1 MARVIG
7 QKMSEILGVAI
18 PVENRTGA
26 NGTIAMRQ
34 AAQSAPD
41 GYTMTIA
48 GATVMAITP
57 HTTANL
63 GYDPV
68 KDFIGVAT
76 VSKSPIVI
84 ATNPSV
90 SARTLKEL
98 IEMSKGGDLTMGS
111 SGVGGIAHLAIE
123 MFNTAG
129 GKAVHVPY
137 TGGAP
142 AATDVVAGHTKSLA
156 MDLAPL
162 QAFIEDGKMRA
173 IAVVGEGRSI
183 MLPNVPTAIE
193 QGFAGMSADNW
204 YAIVGAGRHAAADR
218 GEAARGG
225 AGRNQCAG
233 GEGETRQ
240 DRLRD
245 VADGLARGLS
255 GVPQARARPLGR
267 GREGGGTRR
276 RNRLLHLRAGRL
288 HDRRPFLRF
297 VADEFRGA
305 LRRRAFHRV
314 DAELREPLL
323 HLVARHRGIG
333 FAIEPLDDRARRA
346 FRRQHHDAGIGLP
359 LRHAGFGRGRDLRHQ
374 RRALRRR
381 RRQRAHARPTGCAAR
396 PSACPTA

>member
-1 MARVIG
+1 MIRNSRSAILATLALLAMASTAAAQDYPNRPIRFLVGFAAGGSSDIVARVIG

-26 NGTIAMRQ
+26 NGTIAMRV
-34 AAQSAPD
+34 AKEAAPD

-57 HTTANL
+57 HTTVNL
-63 GYDPV
+63 GYDPE

-90 SARTLKEL
+90 PARTLKEL

-129 GKAVHVPY
+129 GKAIHIPY

-162 QAFIEDGKMRA
+162 RAFIDDGKMRA
-173 IAVVGEGRSI
+173 IAVVGASRSI
-183 MLPNVPTAIE
+183 MLPNTPTAIE

-204 YAIVGAGRHAAADR
+204 YAIVVPAGTPAPVVAKLHAAAFAATSAPEVKEKLAKIGSETLPMASSAEFPAFLKRELDR
-218 GEAARGG
+218 WGAVVKAA
-225 AGRNQCAG
+225 
-233 GEGETRQ
+233 
-240 DRLRD
+240 
-245 VADGLARGLS
+245 GL
-255 GVPQARARPLGR
+255 
-267 GREGGGTRR
+267 EKK
-276 RNRLLHLRAGRL
+276 
-288 HDRRPFLRF
+288 
-297 VADEFRGA
+297 
-305 LRRRAFHRV
+305 
-314 DAELREPLL
+314 
-323 HLVARHRGIG
+323 
-333 FAIEPLDDRARRA
+333 
-346 FRRQHHDAGIGLP
+346 
-359 LRHAGFGRGRDLRHQ
+359 
-374 RRALRRR
+374 
-381 RRQRAHARPTGCAAR
+381 
-396 PSACPTA
+396 

>member
-1 MARVIG
+1 MICNSSRRAALAGMTALALSAGAGAASAQDYPNRPIRFLVGFAAGGSSDIVARVIG

-48 GATVMAITP
+48 GATVMAISP

-63 GYDPV
+63 GYDPL

-84 ATNPSV
+84 ATHPSV
-90 SARTLKEL
+90 PARTLKEL
-98 IEMSKGGDLTMGS
+98 LDVAKGGDLTMGS

-129 GKAVHVPY
+129 GAKAIHVPY

-183 MLPNVPTAIE
+183 MLPSVPTAIE
-193 QGFAGMSADNW
+193 QGYPGMSADNW
-204 YAIVGAGRHAAADR
+204 YAIVVPAGTPQPIVAKLHAAALAATNAPEVKEKLAKIGSETLPMASPADFPAFLKRELDR
-218 GEAARGG
+218 WGAVVKAA
-225 AGRNQCAG
+225 
-233 GEGETRQ
+233 
-240 DRLRD
+240 
-245 VADGLARGLS
+245 GL
-255 GVPQARARPLGR
+255 
-267 GREGGGTRR
+267 EKK
-276 RNRLLHLRAGRL
+276 
-288 HDRRPFLRF
+288 
-297 VADEFRGA
+297 
-305 LRRRAFHRV
+305 
-314 DAELREPLL
+314 
-323 HLVARHRGIG
+323 
-333 FAIEPLDDRARRA
+333 
-346 FRRQHHDAGIGLP
+346 
-359 LRHAGFGRGRDLRHQ
+359 
-374 RRALRRR
+374 
-381 RRQRAHARPTGCAAR
+381 
-396 PSACPTA
+396 

>member
-1 MARVIG
+1 MIRNSPRSLALSATAALALLASTSIAAAQDYPNRPIRFLVGFAAGGSSDIVARVIG

-68 KDFIGVAT
+68 KDFVGVAT
-76 VSKSPIVI
+76 VSKSPVVI

-90 SARTLKEL
+90 SARSLKEL

-162 QAFIEDGKMRA
+162 QAFIEAGKMRA
-173 IAVVGEGRSI
+173 VAVVGEGRSI
-183 MLPNVPTAIE
+183 MLPDVPTAIE

-204 YAIVGAGRHAAADR
+204 YAIVVPAGTPQPIVAKLHAAALAATNAPEVKEKLAKIGSETLPMAAPADFPAFLQRELDR
-218 GEAARGG
+218 WGAVVKA
-225 AGRNQCAG
+225 AGRAWG
-233 GEGETRQ
+233 
-240 DRLRD
+240 
-245 VADGLARGLS
+245 
-255 GVPQARARPLGR
+255 
-267 GREGGGTRR
+267 
-276 RNRLLHLRAGRL
+276 
-288 HDRRPFLRF
+288 
-297 VADEFRGA
+297 
-305 LRRRAFHRV
+305 
-314 DAELREPLL
+314 
-323 HLVARHRGIG
+323 
-333 FAIEPLDDRARRA
+333 
-346 FRRQHHDAGIGLP
+346 
-359 LRHAGFGRGRDLRHQ
+359 
-374 RRALRRR
+374 
-381 RRQRAHARPTGCAAR
+381 
-396 PSACPTA
+396 

>member
-1 MARVIG
+1 MDIRIVRKLAALASLMLSLASGAALAQDYPNRPIRFLVGFAAGGSSDIVARVIG

-48 GATVMAITP
+48 GATVMAISP

-63 GYDPV
+63 GYDPL
-68 KDFIGVAT
+68 KDFTGVAT

-84 ATNPSV
+84 ATHPSV
-90 SARTLKEL
+90 PARTLKEL
-98 IEMSKGGDLTMGS
+98 LDVAKGGDLTMGS

-129 GKAVHVPY
+129 GAKAIPVSL
-137 TGGAP
+137 TDGAP

-193 QGFAGMSADNW
+193 QGYPGMSADNW
-204 YAIVGAGRHAAADR
+204 YAIVVPAGTPQPIVAKLHAAAL
-218 GEAARGG
+218 AATN
-225 AGRNQCAG
+225 AP
-233 GEGETRQ
+233 EVKEK
-240 DRLRD
+240 
-245 VADGLARGLS
+245 LAK
-255 GVPQARARPLGR
+255 
-267 GREGGGTRR
+267 
-276 RNRLLHLRAGRL
+276 
-288 HDRRPFLRF
+288 
-297 VADEFRGA
+297 
-305 LRRRAFHRV
+305 
-314 DAELREPLL
+314 
-323 HLVARHRGIG
+323 IG
-333 FAIEPLDDRARRA
+333 SE
-346 FRRQHHDAGIGLP
+346 
-359 LRHAGFGRGRDLRHQ
+359 
-374 RRALRRR
+374 
-381 RRQRAHARPTGCAAR
+381 
-396 PSACPTA
+396 